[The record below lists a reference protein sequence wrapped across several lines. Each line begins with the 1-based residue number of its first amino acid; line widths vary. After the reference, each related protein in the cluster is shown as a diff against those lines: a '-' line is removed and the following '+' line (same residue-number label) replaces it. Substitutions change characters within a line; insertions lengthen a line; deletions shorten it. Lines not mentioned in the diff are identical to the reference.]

1 MLLIV
6 SYSYSQS
13 HIGIVSERY
22 SGFNGISINPTSF
35 LNSPI
40 DQEINLFAV
49 DLQFETD
56 YGYIKNSSYLD
67 LGDVF
72 SDIKVTNPFKDE
84 SVDDLTINPVSYT
97 HLTLPTILLV

>member
-22 SGFNGISINPTSF
+22 SGFNGVSINPTYF

-40 DQEINLFAV
+40 DQEINLFGI
-49 DLQFETD
+49 DLQFETSHKKLK
-56 YGYIKNSSYLD
+56 ILKM
-67 LGDVF
+67 
-72 SDIKVTNPFKDE
+72 
-84 SVDDLTINPVSYT
+84 
-97 HLTLPTILLV
+97 ILLS